1 MASEGKIKVFLVDDH
16 QIMID
21 GIKALL
27 SDSDRY
33 EVSGETTSSR
43 IALETITTTPPDILI
58 TDIEM
63 PELSGVELTRAAI
76 EQFPEL
82 KVLALSMHG
91 ENAIITEMLDAGVS
105 GYVLKNTGKEELIS
119 ALDTIYRGNRF
130 FSQEVAAEM
139 IANINKIAKTKAAE
153 KKANLTPREREIL
166 KLIAAEKSN
175 KEIAQDLFISER
187 TVETHRKH
195 IFRKTQTK
203 SIVGLIRYAIENG
216 LID

>member
-1 MASEGKIKVFLVDDH
+1 MAQQAGISVYLVDDH

-21 GIKALL
+21 GIRALL
-27 SDSDRY
+27 ADSDKY
-33 EVSGETTSSR
+33 NVVGESTNSSE
-43 IALETITTTPPDILI
+43 ALEHILQNPPEILI

-63 PELSGVELTRAAI
+63 PVLNGIELTRKVK
-76 EQFPEL
+76 ERCPDL
-82 KVLALSMHG
+82 HVLALSMHG

-105 GYVLKNTGKEELIS
+105 GYVLKNTGKQELIT
-119 ALDTIYRGNRF
+119 ALDTIHRGSRF

-139 IANINKIAKTKAAE
+139 IANIQKIAKTKAAE

-166 KLIAAEKSN
+166 KLIAEEKSN
-175 KEIAQDLFISER
+175 REIGEELFISER

-216 LID
+216 LIE

>member
-1 MASEGKIKVFLVDDH
+1 MGNVRKISVFLVDDH

-27 SDSDRY
+27 ADSERY
-33 EVSGETTSSR
+33 EVAGETISSR
-43 IALETITTTPPDILI
+43 LALETILANPPQILI
-58 TDIEM
+58 TDIDM
-63 PELSGVELTRAAI
+63 PELNGIELTRQCKERHPA
-76 EQFPEL
+76 L

-91 ENAIITEMLDAGVS
+91 ENAIISEMLDAGVS
-105 GYVLKNTGKEELIS
+105 GYVLKNTGKEELIN
-119 ALDTIYRGNRF
+119 ALDTIHRGSRF

-139 IANINKIAKTKAAE
+139 IANINKIAKTKEAE

-166 KLIAAEKSN
+166 KLIAEEKSN
-175 KEIAQDLFISER
+175 KEIAELLFISER

-203 SIVGLIRYAIENG
+203 SIVGLIRYAMENG

>member
-1 MASEGKIKVFLVDDH
+1 MGQANSISVYLVDDH
-16 QIMID
+16 QIMLD

-27 SDSDRY
+27 ADSDRY
-33 EVSGETTSSR
+33 SVTGETTSSR
-43 IALETITTTPPDILI
+43 EALEHLRANAPDILI
-58 TDIEM
+58 TDIDM
-63 PELSGVELTRAAI
+63 PELSGIELTREIKAAH
-76 EQFPEL
+76 PEI

-105 GYVLKNTGKEELIS
+105 GYVLKNTGKEELIN
-119 ALDTIYRGNRF
+119 ALDTVYRGNRF

-139 IANINKIAKTKAAE
+139 IANINKIAKTKEAE
-153 KKANLTPREREIL
+153 RKANLTPREREIL
-166 KLIAAEKSN
+166 KLIAEEQSN
-175 KEIAQDLFISER
+175 KAIAELLFISER